1 MNAFLYIC
9 AGCVTSCVLQT
20 ESPPHERCNL
30 PLTFT
35 LWSRSHRSPVRLRF
49 LGGRLFSLL
58 HVPQQRAGVY
68 QSPGSVSWE
77 LSRDKSR
84 TPRVTRRE
92 QNNCFYKGQNRKTS
106 CGPLPCVVIDLTVVI
121 LGVSHLIDVSL
132 SAHCNGKHFML
143 SASRPDLYSILWQ
156 LLPLSSNTFGMLRNR
171 QLLLKCSDYK
181 QAFYPFRLS
190 PVCAVFGKGL
200 LPQQDNVVDTEKDTV
215 AVFGCLFDSVWAS
228 E

>member
-1 MNAFLYIC
+1 MSL
-9 AGCVTSCVLQT
+9 
-20 ESPPHERCNL
+20 
-30 PLTFT
+30 
-35 LWSRSHRSPVRLRF
+35 SRGPVSI
-49 LGGRLFSLL
+49 SLL
-58 HVPQQRAGVY
+58 AACRGSCLGTKAGRRGY
-68 QSPGSVSWE
+68 PHRE
-77 LSRDKSR
+77 
-84 TPRVTRRE
+84 RE

-156 LLPLSSNTFGMLRNR
+156 LLPLSYSNTFGMLRNR

-190 PVCAVFGKGL
+190 RVCAVFGKGL

-215 AVFGCLFDSVWAS
+215 AVFVWLSLSLWISSHYIILNIKAWCIKIW
-228 E
+228 